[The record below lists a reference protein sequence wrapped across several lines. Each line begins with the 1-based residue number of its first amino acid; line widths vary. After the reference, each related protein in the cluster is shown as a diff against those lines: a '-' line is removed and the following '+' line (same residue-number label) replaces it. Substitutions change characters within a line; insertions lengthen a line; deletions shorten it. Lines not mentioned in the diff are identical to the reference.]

1 MKKHGII
8 ILIIV
13 LILTLCAC
21 GKSKKVQ
28 EVDDLI
34 AAIGEISLNSSAAV
48 EAAENAV
55 AELSNRQRNQLEN
68 REILESARSTLSD
81 LQYIESHPFEYQ
93 IPLNFTWGMSLK
105 EAEKFGF
112 DLSPT
117 IVADRLGF
125 TIDGTALGFNEN
137 EASITCAFDFGENN
151 DNLKLVNLMIEL
163 SEEDIITTDAL
174 WTIMQ
179 FYYKNVSEN
188 AEVAESTASCF
199 WETDKS
205 SIELNCMLANSGMFI
220 VTYRPL
226 T

>member
-68 REILESARSTLSD
+68 REILESARSALSD
-81 LQYIESHPFEYQ
+81 LQYIIYYNKPKRQGNISSAFSLSQIFLIRCVRFCSRSKAGEY
-93 IPLNFTWGMSLK
+93 
-105 EAEKFGF
+105 
-112 DLSPT
+112 
-117 IVADRLGF
+117 DRCCC
-125 TIDGTALGFNEN
+125 
-137 EASITCAFDFGENN
+137 SI
-151 DNLKLVNLMIEL
+151 
-163 SEEDIITTDAL
+163 
-174 WTIMQ
+174 
-179 FYYKNVSEN
+179 
-188 AEVAESTASCF
+188 
-199 WETDKS
+199 
-205 SIELNCMLANSGMFI
+205 
-220 VTYRPL
+220 
-226 T
+226 